1 MNIYEHISDLGEM
14 SERVKNNQDKIL
26 DIFDKDN
33 NEHIGLLNET
43 VELMNDIERLEQDY
57 RKLLENVQ

>member
-1 MNIYEHISDLGEM
+1 MNIYEHISDLSEM

-26 DIFDKDN
+26 DIFVKDN
-33 NEHIGLLNET
+33 NEHISLLNET